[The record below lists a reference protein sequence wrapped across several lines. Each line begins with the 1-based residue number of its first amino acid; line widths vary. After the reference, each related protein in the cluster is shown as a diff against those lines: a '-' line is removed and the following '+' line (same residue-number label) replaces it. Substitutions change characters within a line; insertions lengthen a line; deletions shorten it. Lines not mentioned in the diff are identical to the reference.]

1 MHDVSRLRTPE
12 REAFR
17 RTILGMLETTPAT
30 VARPGAAGTLEE
42 PVPDLDFDWRP
53 TPLGKVVVA
62 KREYRWPIVIG
73 AVLIGAAVLFVVR
86 FFIFLPADQA
96 EARLA
101 AYAAAVDDFALAI
114 DAMESAANLTDPA
127 AAGQFLAAAG
137 DLLEVAR
144 PGPPGFLPFMPAGP
158 VAEVRSVRH
167 RLLVLADSA
176 DSIAVRLAR
185 AAQYRETS
193 ADFLDIPLLPTS
205 APPELIDPA
214 ARALATMLTES
225 TAAAGRL
232 DDSDEYAGYREST
245 EQALATVP
253 GWIDRYLLALRRGEE
268 ATAVAL
274 IAELQ
279 ATRAD
284 TLVEVERVL
293 GQVEADA
300 ATLIVE
306 LKRGISEV
314 RILLGVG

>member
-1 MHDVSRLRTPE
+1 MHDVSRVRTPE

-30 VARPGAAGTLEE
+30 VARPGTAGVLEE

-53 TPLGKVVVA
+53 TPLGKVVA
-62 KREYRWPIVIG
+62 SKREYRWPIVIG

-114 DAMESAANLTDPA
+114 DAMESAATLTDPA
-127 AAGQFLAAAG
+127 AAGQFLEASG
-137 DLLEVAR
+137 ELLEVAR

-158 VAEVRSVRH
+158 VADVRSVRH
-167 RLLVLADSA
+167 RLLVLADAA
-176 DSIAVRLAR
+176 DSIATRLAR
-185 AAQYRETS
+185 AAQYRAASE
-193 ADFLDIPLLPTS
+193 DILDIPLLPSS
-205 APPELIDPA
+205 APAELIDPA
-214 ARALATMLTES
+214 ARALATMQTES

-232 DDSDEYAGYREST
+232 DDSDDYAAYREAV
-245 EQALATVP
+245 EQALVALP

-274 IAELQ
+274 LAELQ

-284 TLVEVERVL
+284 TIVEVEMVL
-293 GQVEADA
+293 GQVETDA
-300 ATLIVE
+300 ATLITE
-306 LKRGISEV
+306 LRRGITEV